1 MRALLDRNEPG
12 LLLSGVAHAA
22 ILIGGLVAFVG
33 VAPLPPVE
41 EGIPIELVTESDL
54 SQITRGERDAQTV
67 TETPTRVDRVAEV
80 REEAPAGEDRRQVD
94 VAATRTAQTPVAE
107 RAQAGSPP
115 PPPAAA
121 PPPPPPPPPAPV
133 ARPEP
138 PAPAAPPPPP
148 VAEAPPAPT
157 PPAPEAPTVPAPIVA
172 EAAENAVPV
181 PLPPSRSERARAQA
195 EAQSRIAQEHE
206 RARQQQAQ
214 AQAQQQAQAREA
226 ERRRE
231 EERRRE
237 AQAQQQRQQQ
247 QQQAQAQAQ
256 AREQRERAE
265 REARAAADRRR
276 REEEEARASRVA
288 EEASRFNPTDIASLL
303 RSTDNPA
310 ATGASGPELAR
321 TASLGTATGTA
332 SRLSPSLRDQLIGL
346 INSQLRACWDAPLA
360 AQSMSNPP
368 VAVVRFSLSPEGGL
382 TAGPDLVNSSS
393 DPLFGAVADSAL
405 RAVQRCAPLRIPAQF
420 APYYDDWRTLSVNF
434 NPLEAS

>member
-1 MRALLDRNEPG
+1 
-12 LLLSGVAHAA
+12 
-22 ILIGGLVAFVG
+22 
-33 VAPLPPVE
+33 
-41 EGIPIELVTESDL
+41 
-54 SQITRGERDAQTV
+54 
-67 TETPTRVDRVAEV
+67 
-80 REEAPAGEDRRQVD
+80 
-94 VAATRTAQTPVAE
+94 
-107 RAQAGSPP
+107 
-115 PPPAAA
+115 
-121 PPPPPPPPPAPV
+121 PAPV
-133 ARPEP
+133 AP
-138 PAPAAPPPPP
+138 PPPPP

-157 PPAPEAPTVPAPIVA
+157 PPAPEAPSVPAPIVA

-195 EAQSRIAQEHE
+195 EAQQRIAREQE
-206 RARQQQAQ
+206 RARQE
-214 AQAQQQAQAREA
+214 QAQQQAQAQAREA

-247 QQQAQAQAQ
+247 QQQAQARQ
-256 AREQRERAE
+256 ERERAE